1 MLTTVHEQD
10 YQCSGCQLEVSHG
23 DSVHWPGQS
32 GPGRVSGLGLP
43 HVNGAS
49 SSLSSVIY
57 TRLFSSAAPRIAV
70 ANAFRV
76 NGIDRPPAGAGPA
89 GRVELLRWPESALPL
104 AQQLL
109 DNLKPE
115 CACSMSLAES
125 LSHRRRRPGTVA
137 PLLHAIGRR
146 GPGCHCPGHSVI
158 EEVLQ

>member
-10 YQCSGCQLEVSHG
+10 YSGCQLEVSHG

-32 GPGRVSGLGLP
+32 GPGHVSGLGLP

-76 NGIDRPPAGAGPA
+76 NGRIDRPPAGARPA
-89 GRVELLRWPESALPL
+89 GRVEQLRWPESARF
-104 AQQLL
+104 
-109 DNLKPE
+109 
-115 CACSMSLAES
+115 
-125 LSHRRRRPGTVA
+125 HW
-137 PLLHAIGRR
+137 
-146 GPGCHCPGHSVI
+146 HSSY
-158 EEVLQ
+158 